1 MKKKIY
7 RREKTEGEHI
17 SFFFW
22 HNFIAVGLFFII
34 MINLG
39 IFDITDIELSYI
51 LSWSFAETIIWVFII
66 SFCVDIAGRFI
77 AYFLI
82 IRPFS
87 KYVYKRDCKGFR
99 EISTGINRF
108 SYKTI
113 ITLLLSS
120 FLFSIGALYLIGEL
134 LFEENTI
141 WALIFTYAILK
152 IGIFLIVKLFIK

>member
-1 MKKKIY
+1 MKRKIY
-7 RREKTEGEHI
+7 RREKTEGEHL

-51 LSWSFAETIIWVFII
+51 LSWSFAETILWVFII
-66 SFCVDIAGRFI
+66 SFVVEIFARFV

-82 IRPFS
+82 IHPFS
-87 KYVYKRDCKGFR
+87 KYIYKRDCKSFR

-120 FLFSIGALYLIGEL
+120 FLFSIGALYLVREL

-141 WALIFTYAILK
+141 WALILTYAILK
-152 IGIFLIVKLFIK
+152 IGVFLIVKLLVK